1 MAAHLRRHA
10 NVIDRDTERAV
21 AAWVRLGDQTTGRPT
36 ADGRTSCAH
45 CGSRDFV
52 LDRGREALCAR
63 CFLESEEPTL
73 DQSNAEAT
81 ADARA

>member
-1 MAAHLRRHA
+1 M
-10 NVIDRDTERAV
+10 IDRETERAV

-36 ADGRTSCAH
+36 ADGRSSCAH

-63 CFLESEEPTL
+63 CFLESEQPVANH
-73 DQSNAEAT
+73 SKAEVT
-81 ADARA
+81 ADASA